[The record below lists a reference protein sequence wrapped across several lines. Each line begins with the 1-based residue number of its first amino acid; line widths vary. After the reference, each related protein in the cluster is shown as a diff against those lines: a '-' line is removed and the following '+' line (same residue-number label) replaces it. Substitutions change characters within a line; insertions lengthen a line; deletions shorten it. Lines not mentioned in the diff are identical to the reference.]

1 MFINVLSDDV
11 ISIRYFL
18 KDRMRDIAEYNKVEY
33 DEDKIES
40 ICDMLANICASAIE
54 RELMKA

>member
-1 MFINVLSDDV
+1 MVNVLSEDV

-40 ICDMLANICASAIE
+40 ICNMLANICASVIE
-54 RELMKA
+54 RELMMA